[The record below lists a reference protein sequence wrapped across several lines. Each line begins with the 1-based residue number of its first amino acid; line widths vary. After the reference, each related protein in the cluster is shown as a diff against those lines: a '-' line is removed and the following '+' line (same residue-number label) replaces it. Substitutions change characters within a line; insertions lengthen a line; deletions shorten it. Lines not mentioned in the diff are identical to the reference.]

1 MASLDD
7 LPLDTGRG
15 DTAEMAPSAPS
26 SPGPRV
32 VWFGV
37 LAVLVAGAGVWY
49 VVARQ
54 RAADPAAADAAAN
67 PPAVASRALATETPV
82 APPLP
87 PLAEMDPYVRELF
100 ATLGTHPELLKW
112 LATDDLVGAL
122 ATAIDRLAA
131 GQSPARD
138 LAVLRP
144 TQGFAVTRAGGV
156 TRLDPGTTTRYAPL
170 VAAVTTV
177 NPATLAAAFS
187 TLRPRLADA
196 WMAQGHP
203 DGGFDEALRKAIDV
217 VATTPDVPADA
228 ALVPGVGG
236 YAYADPAFERLPAAQ
251 KHLIRMGPDHVRRV
265 RDAARQFGAALA
277 VRSTKPAPP
286 AAPPR
291 Q

>member
-15 DTAEMAPSAPS
+15 DTTEMAPSAPS
-26 SPGPRV
+26 SPGSRV

-37 LAVLVAGAGVWY
+37 LAVLLAGAGLWY
-49 VVARQ
+49 VVTRQ
-54 RAADPAAADAAAN
+54 RAADAVPAAAAAS
-67 PPAVASRALATETPV
+67 PTAVDSQALAEAAPAT
-82 APPLP
+82 PPLP
-87 PLAEMDPYVRELF
+87 PLAEMDPYVRQLF

-122 ATAIDRLAA
+122 VTAIDRLAA

-156 TRLDPGTTTRYAPL
+156 ARLDPATTTRYAPL
-170 VAAVTTV
+170 VTAVATI
-177 NPATLAAAFS
+177 NPATAAAAFR
-187 TLRPRLADA
+187 TLRPRLVEA
-196 WMAQGHP
+196 WVAQGHAE
-203 DGGFDEALRKAIDV
+203 GRFDDAVRQAVAV
-217 VATTPDVPADA
+217 VVTTPDVPADA

-265 RDAARQFGAALA
+265 REAARQFGAALA
-277 VRSTKPAPP
+277 AGPTTAPP

>member
-1 MASLDD
+1 MASLED

-37 LAVLVAGAGVWY
+37 LAALLVGVGIWY
-49 VVARQ
+49 LVTRP
-54 RAADPAAADAAAN
+54 RATDAAATAAGAS
-67 PPAVASRALATETPV
+67 PPVAAQALADPV
-82 APPLP
+82 PVTPPLP
-87 PLAEMDPYVRELF
+87 PLAEMDPYVRTLF

-112 LATDDLVGAL
+112 LATDDLVGAIV
-122 ATAIDRLAA
+122 TAVGRLAD

-156 TRLDPGTTTRYAPL
+156 ARLDPATTGRYAPL
-170 VAAVTTV
+170 VTAVTTV
-177 NPATLAAAFS
+177 NPAALAAAFT
-187 TLRPRLADA
+187 TLRPRLAEA
-196 WMAQGHP
+196 WVAQGHAE
-203 DGGFDEALRKAIDV
+203 GTFDDAVRKAIAV

-265 RDAARQFGAALA
+265 REAARHFGDALTALA
-277 VRSTKPAPP
+277 PASPP
-286 AAPPR
+286 A

>member
-37 LAVLVAGAGVWY
+37 LAALVVGAGIWYLVTRQRATDAAATAAGAGPP
-49 VVARQ
+49 VAAQ
-54 RAADPAAADAAAN
+54 ALADPV
-67 PPAVASRALATETPV
+67 PA

-112 LATDDLVGAL
+112 LATDDLVGAM
-122 ATAIDRLAA
+122 ATAIDRLAQ

-144 TQGFAVTRAGGV
+144 TQGFAVARAGGV
-156 TRLDPGTTTRYAPL
+156 TRLDPATTARYAPL
-170 VAAVTTV
+170 VAAVSTV
-177 NPATLAAAFS
+177 NPATLATAFT
-187 TLRPRLADA
+187 TLRPRLAEA

-203 DGGFDEALRKAIDV
+203 DGSFDEAVRKAIDV

-236 YAYADPAFERLPAAQ
+236 YAYADPAYERLPAAQ
-251 KHLIRMGPDHVRRV
+251 KQLLRMGPDHMRRV
-265 RDAARQFGAALA
+265 REAARQFSAALA
-277 VRSTKPAPP
+277 ATPAGAPP
-286 AAPPR
+286 AARVPR